1 MSETMSN
8 AGTRDQDLLNDLKVE
23 MLKGGKAAKGKLG
36 AAGDAS
42 KCKHQD
48 CIRPLHKAK

>member
-8 AGTRDQDLLNDLKVE
+8 VGTRDQDLNDVKVE
-23 MLKGGKAAKGKLG
+23 MLKVEKTKGKG
-36 AAGDAS
+36 KDGDAS